1 MPGSKGSP
9 PGRPKQSG
17 TRGLLDFV
25 RGTLFVGHR
34 KTEKLF
40 DKTKSST
47 YDQLCLGIPLSNL
60 WQLLQLIDENA
71 QAFPFS
77 FKNSLNHNSFIPSS
91 EKRGLDCNI

>member
-1 MPGSKGSP
+1 MPGSKGS
-9 PGRPKQSG
+9 
-17 TRGLLDFV
+17 RGDPNKVALGDFLILCE
-25 RGTLFVGHR
+25 GLCLFVGHR
-34 KTEKLF
+34 KTEKLS